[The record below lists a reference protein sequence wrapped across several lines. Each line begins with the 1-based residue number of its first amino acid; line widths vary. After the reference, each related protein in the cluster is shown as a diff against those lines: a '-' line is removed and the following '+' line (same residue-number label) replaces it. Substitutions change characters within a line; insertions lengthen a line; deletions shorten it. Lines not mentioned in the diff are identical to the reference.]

1 MKTRALKGILVFA
14 AAIGLASVAAAQDA
28 GAKTVDAA
36 WVKAMKANN
45 LDAIV
50 ACYASD
56 AVMWFPGAPE
66 ARGTA
71 AIRAVYAGYLAEFT
85 VSDTVLLNTSYL
97 TSGDASGAWGD
108 YIMTLAPRKGGAP
121 EVLKGRFTSVSKK
134 VGGKWA
140 YVADQASATPA
151 PAAAAPASKP

>member
-1 MKTRALKGILVFA
+1 MRTRALAGIIVFA
-14 AAIGLASVAAAQDA
+14 AAVGLASVAAAEDA
-28 GAKTVDAA
+28 GAKSVDAA
-36 WVKAMKANN
+36 WVKGMKSND

-50 ACYASD
+50 ACYAKD

-71 AIRAVYAGYLAEFT
+71 AIRAIYAGYLAEFN
-85 VSDTVLLNTSYL
+85 VSDAVLSNTTYQ
-97 TSGDASGAWGD
+97 TSGDLSAAWGD
-108 YIMTLAPRKGGAP
+108 FVLTLAPKKGGAP

-140 YVADQASATPA
+140 YVADQASATPPPPP
-151 PAAAAPASKP
+151 PAAK

>member
-1 MKTRALKGILVFA
+1 MKVRSFGGILVFA
-14 AAIGLASVAAAQDA
+14 VAIGFASAAVAEDG
-28 GAKTVDAA
+28 GAKSVDAA
-36 WVKAMKANN
+36 WVKAMKAND

-56 AVMWFPGAPE
+56 GVMWFPGAPE

-85 VSDTVLLNTSYL
+85 VSDAVLLNASYA
-97 TSGDASGAWGD
+97 TSGDVSGAWGD
-108 YIMTLAPRKGGAP
+108 YILTLAPKKGGAP

-134 VGGKWA
+134 AGGKWA
-140 YVADQASATPA
+140 YVADQASATPPPPP
-151 PAAAAPASKP
+151 PAAK

>member
-1 MKTRALKGILVFA
+1 MKLRILTGILALAVFA
-14 AAIGLASVAAAQDA
+14 GVVPVAAAEDG

-36 WVKAMKANN
+36 WVKAMKANS

-71 AIRAVYAGYLAEFT
+71 AIRAIYAGYFADFT
-85 VSDTVLLNTSYL
+85 VTDAVLSNATYL
-97 TSGDASGAWGD
+97 TSGDVSGAWGD
-108 YIMTLAPRKGGAP
+108 YVLTLAPRKGGAP
-121 EVLKGRFTSVSKK
+121 TVLKGRFTSVSKK
-134 VGGKWA
+134 AGGKWA
-140 YVADQASATPA
+140 YVADQASATPPP
-151 PAAAAPASKP
+151 PAAK

>member
-1 MKTRALKGILVFA
+1 MRIRALGGVLVFA
-14 AAIGLASVAAAQDA
+14 AAIGLASTAVAQDM

-36 WVKAMKANN
+36 WVKAMKAND

-71 AIRAVYAGYLAEFT
+71 PIRAIYAGYFAEFT
-85 VSDTVLLNTSYL
+85 VSDAVLSNTTYL
-97 TSGDASGAWGD
+97 TSGDVSGAWGD
-108 YIMTLAPRKGGAP
+108 YVLTLAPKKGGAP
-121 EVLKGRFTSVSKK
+121 EVLKGRFTSVSRK

-140 YVADQASATPA
+140 YAADQASATPA
-151 PAAAAPASKP
+151 PAPAAAK